1 MGRLLLALAASAV
14 CVSCTTTGLSFDQGS
29 RSVEAFNR
37 SLSQATNRMDNTAMV
52 ALWEDDGIS
61 LLPAAAPLVG
71 KPKIARFLAGISAQF
86 PHARMQSFDMQCFD
100 IETSG
105 DWASEWCREHQVIL
119 LAKGRPV
126 FDSRGKMLL
135 VLHRDRDHVWR
146 IHTEMWNQGR
156 APAR

>member
-1 MGRLLLALAASAV
+1 MVRVLFGLAAAAA
-14 CVSCTTTGLSFDQGS
+14 CVSCAISGLSTDRDR

-37 SLSQATNRMDNTAMV
+37 SLSQATTRMDDSAMV

-71 KPKIARFLAGISAQF
+71 KPKIEQFLAGISAQF
-86 PHARMQSFDMQCFD
+86 PHAHMQSFDLRCFD
-100 IETSG
+100 IEASG

-126 FDSRGKMLL
+126 FDGRGKMLL
-135 VLHRDRDHVWR
+135 VLHRGRDHVWR

-156 APAR
+156 T